1 MKFLKWF
8 VIILF
13 LLAGLT
19 FVGFK
24 IMFNQTKKHSPET
37 EVVYQ
42 QNGLDLEIVY
52 SRPFKK
58 DREIFGGLVPYGK
71 VWRTGANEATTFK
84 TKTDLLVDGELLPAG
99 DYTLWTLPKES
110 TWEVMFNS
118 GEYFW
123 GVKSENEASHDPE
136 LDVLIVKSK
145 VQKTFKVVEQ
155 FTIEIERTPPVLSFK
170 WDDIVVD
177 VPISAKSE

>member
-8 VIILF
+8 VIILL

-24 IMFNQTKKHSPET
+24 IMFSQTKKHSPET

-84 TKTDLLVDGELLPAG
+84 TKTDLRVAGELLPAG

-123 GVKSENEASHDPE
+123 GVKSETEASHDPE
-136 LDVLIVKSK
+136 LDVLNVKAK

-170 WDDIVVD
+170 WDDIVVE
-177 VPISAKSE
+177 VPLSSNAP